1 MIIPELAVFFTAMT
15 PFVDLKLSIPLGKEL
30 GLSVPITLL
39 FSIAGNII
47 PAALT
52 LAAIKP
58 LTEYARNHS
67 PKMNRILTKI
77 FEKTRESHSKYADK
91 FRKFGVIFLAIF
103 IALPLPGSGTI
114 GGSFL
119 AFIMGLDYWKALA
132 SITAGIVLAAIFISA
147 GVESITAIW
156 HYFF

>member
-47 PAALT
+47 PAAIT

-58 LTEYARNHS
+58 ITEYARDHS
-67 PKMNRILTKI
+67 PKMDRILTNI
-77 FEKTRESHSKYADK
+77 FKKTRESHSKYADK

-114 GGSFL
+114 GGSL
-119 AFIMGLDYWKALA
+119 VAFIMGLDYWKALA
-132 SITAGIVLAAIFISA
+132 GVTAGVAIAAIFISA

>member
-15 PFVDLKLSIPLGKEL
+15 PFFDLKLSIPLGKEL

-39 FSIAGNII
+39 FSIAGNVI

-67 PKMNRILTKI
+67 PKMDRIITKI
-77 FEKTRESHSKYADK
+77 FKKTRESHSKYKDK
-91 FRKFGVIFLAIF
+91 FRKYGVIFLAVF

-114 GGSFL
+114 GGSL
-119 AFIMGLDYWKALA
+119 IAFIIGLDYWKALA
-132 SITAGIVLAAIFISA
+132 GITAGIILAAVFISA
-147 GVESITAIW
+147 GVESIAATW
-156 HYFF
+156 NYLF

>member
-67 PKMNRILTKI
+67 PKIDRILTKI
-77 FEKTRESHSKYADK
+77 FEKTRESHSKYTDK
-91 FRKFGVIFLAIF
+91 FRKYGIIFLAIF

-132 SITAGIVLAAIFISA
+132 GITAGIVLAAVFISA
-147 GVESITAIW
+147 GVESIAAIW
-156 HYFF
+156 NYLF